1 MCGFPLS
8 TDRNAGYSGAGRAA
22 GMCFSA
28 TASFSAASITAVI
41 GIATLRQ
48 VKHPRELPLAAMP
61 LLFAVQQAVEGALWL
76 QLPAG
81 GGRDAVVALSL
92 CFLVFAKVLWPACVA
107 PAVLLIEP
115 DLRRR
120 QVLYALAALGGTIS
134 LYMLNRLIENPPP
147 VAICGHSI
155 DYGGNEYALSWQ
167 HFSLSPVHLCSAPAF
182 VKQRHPE
189 VRRNCGDRLPGLRHH
204 LFRDLPLGL
213 VFLCCCRQWRS
224 LLLFQEC
231 RAACVAS

>member
-1 MCGFPLS
+1 
-8 TDRNAGYSGAGRAA
+8 
-22 GMCFSA
+22 MCFSA

-120 QVLYALAALGGTIS
+120 QVLYALAALGSTIS
-134 LYMLNRLIENPPP
+134 LY
-147 VAICGHSI
+147 IC
-155 DYGGNEYALSWQ
+155 
-167 HFSLSPVHLCSAPAF
+167 
-182 VKQRHPE
+182 
-189 VRRNCGDRLPGLRHH
+189 
-204 LFRDLPLGL
+204 
-213 VFLCCCRQWRS
+213 
-224 LLLFQEC
+224 
-231 RAACVAS
+231 

>member
-1 MCGFPLS
+1 
-8 TDRNAGYSGAGRAA
+8 
-22 GMCFSA
+22 MCFSA

-61 LLFAVQQAVEGALWL
+61 LLFARRRRSLAAITGGWRQGRSRCAV
-76 QLPAG
+76 
-81 GGRDAVVALSL
+81 
-92 CFLVFAKVLWPACVA
+92 LVFSGLCQSPVASLRRACSA
-107 PAVLLIEP
+107 SDR

-120 QVLYALAALGGTIS
+120 QVLYALGALGSTIS

-155 DYGGNEYALSWQ
+155 DHGGNEYALSW
-167 HFSLSPVHLCSAPAF
+167 HTFLYLLCTCVPLLLSSSGAI
-182 VKQRHPE
+182 
-189 VRRNCGDRLPGLRHH
+189 RRFGARCGDRLPGLRHH
-204 LFRDLPLGL
+204 LFRDLHLGL
-213 VFLCCCRQWRS
+213 VFLCRCRQRRS

>member
-1 MCGFPLS
+1 M
-8 TDRNAGYSGAGRAA
+8 
-22 GMCFSA
+22 
-28 TASFSAASITAVI
+28 TAVI

-115 DLRRR
+115 DLRHR

-155 DYGGNEYALSWQ
+155 DYGGNEYALSW
-167 HFSLSPVHLCSAPAF
+167 HTFLYLLCTSVP
-182 VKQRHPE
+182 
-189 VRRNCGDRLPGLRHH
+189 
-204 LFRDLPLGL
+204 
-213 VFLCCCRQWRS
+213 
-224 LLLFQEC
+224 LLLSSSSAIRRFGAIVVIGFLVSVTTYFATFLSVWC
-231 RAACVAS
+231 FFAAAGSGVLYFYFRSAAPPVSRLNPSP